1 MKIAVIG
8 CGSIGSRHIRNL
20 IALGVPA
27 EDIVACDRRHEALS
41 AQPDGVVCFLM
52 SGDFGF
58 APQDFGALLI
68 CTPAVY
74 HALWMKVAIR
84 ARVPFFVEKPATLG
98 VHELTEAEW
107 QTDVP
112 HLVGYNLRFHH
123 QAAHLKTLRPTG
135 GILTL
140 DCDMQSWPGRAYGP
154 PLFECSHEV
163 DLALW
168 MGAPSA
174 SVEVVGRE
182 LQLGPHWSV
191 TINHESRSY
200 RRRWKVWSAHT
211 GRDVLFEEPGDLGE
225 QMYVDEMAHFLRVVR
240 RDEASRCT
248 LREAKRVVEI
258 CEAATVPA

>member
-1 MKIAVIG
+1 MRIAVVG

-27 EDIVACDRRHEALS
+27 EDIVAADVRADAL
-41 AQPDGVVCFLM
+41 AALPAGVQKWPF
-52 SGDFGF
+52 DD
-58 APQDFGALLI
+58 ARAHDAALI
-68 CTPAVY
+68 CTPATHHAVY
-74 HALWMKVAIR
+74 IKQAIER
-84 ARVPFFVEKPATLG
+84 RVPFFVEKPATLG

-112 HLVGYNLRFHH
+112 HLVGYNFRFHH
-123 QAAHLKTLRPTG
+123 QAAHLKALRPTG
-135 GILTL
+135 GIFTL

-154 PLFECSHEV
+154 PMFECSHEV

-200 RRRWKVWSAHT
+200 RRRWKVWSTHT